1 VDTDAIIRCRPV
13 RQDREAVR
21 DAFARARQER
31 ERSATRLG
39 TLLAQR
45 QRIVLTG
52 TAADLVNNAIAVQ
65 SARETAE
72 LLDATFGALAECDR
86 NIAADA

>member
-1 VDTDAIIRCRPV
+1 LD
-13 RQDREAVR
+13 
-21 DAFARARQER
+21 
-31 ERSATRLG
+31 
-39 TLLAQR
+39 
-45 QRIVLTG
+45 

-86 NIAADA
+86 NIAAGA